1 MFKSRTSGPATWII
15 FAFPHIFKTITK
27 RLGNIS
33 ELKDEIAISLE
44 LMVLLAQPQANWAL
58 LIKVHGL
65 VGCSIIKVVF
75 FQVLCM
81 RKCKILELILQLA
94 NSQSEF
100 EIQKPSIVPK
110 ICSGFLCKGD
120 GSCNDNLSS
129 SQILN
134 VTHYYNLVLS
144 ATEVLLFVGNS
155 EEFETILMPAIIKQ
169 KHWPK
174 CFERRH
180 VSIFSSIGNV
190 KRSFGLNTFYRV
202 FISELSSSNIS
213 ETY

>member
-1 MFKSRTSGPATWII
+1 MFKSKTSGPATWII
-15 FAFPHIFKTITK
+15 FAFPHIFKTTIK
-27 RLGNIS
+27 RFGKIS

-58 LIKVHGL
+58 LIKVDEL
-65 VGCSIIKVVF
+65 VECSIIKALF
-75 FQVLCM
+75 FQILCM

-94 NSQSEF
+94 NSQSDF
-100 EIQKPSIVPK
+100 EIQKPIIAPK
-110 ICSGFLCKGD
+110 LCNGFLCKVD

-129 SQILN
+129 SLILN

-144 ATEVLLFVGNS
+144 ATEVLLFVGNT
-155 EEFETILMPAIIKQ
+155 EEFEAVLLPAIIKQ

-180 VSIFSSIGNV
+180 VSIFSSNKI
-190 KRSFGLNTFYRV
+190 
-202 FISELSSSNIS
+202 
-213 ETY
+213 